1 MTDQDDPFGD
11 ISESLAGKSAEDE
24 NDGDRSSA
32 TSVERT
38 ATSESATASSSHSAS
53 TGSSSEST
61 TAESEEASIDQP
73 AFEFDEAEQFAWY
86 ALPAVRDEYEE
97 VRDFEVKR
105 LLRDRGF
112 SDVPQ
117 SELTNAALAVLAE
130 HPDAWAE
137 KVEEIRRESQ

>member
-11 ISESLAGKSAEDE
+11 ISESLAGESAEDQ
-24 NDGDRSSA
+24 DDDDRSAS

-38 ATSESATASSSHSAS
+38 ATSESTTTSSSQSAS
-53 TGSSSEST
+53 AGPSGGKN
-61 TAESEEASIDQP
+61 TAQSEEASIDQP

-86 ALPAVRDEYEE
+86 ALPAVRDQYEE

-137 KVEEIRRESQ
+137 KVEEIRRDTQ